1 MVAAHSAD
9 DDVMGEVPTVSLKKQ
24 NLGASPIDGKTPIHF
39 MVGIVAGMSGL
50 SASWAAVAVLG
61 FEALIITLD
70 EASLSAAFEKRSPQ
84 SQGNQAIDIMAGIAG
99 VYYGELIKQRQDRMA
114 VLPIIPTPVNLLPAA
129 VNTEF
134 PTTNV
139 EPITQVSGVPYYR

>member
-1 MVAAHSAD
+1 M
-9 DDVMGEVPTVSLKKQ
+9 EKVPTVSLKKQ
-24 NLGASPIDGKTPIHF
+24 NLGSSPIDGKTPIHF

-70 EASLSAAFEKRSPQ
+70 EGRLDAAFEKRSPQ

-99 VYYGELIKQRQDRMA
+99 VYYGELIKQRQDRM
-114 VLPIIPTPVNLLPAA
+114 VGLPMIPPAPINLLPVAM
-129 VNTEF
+129 NTDF

-139 EPITQVSGVPYYR
+139 EPITQVSGVQFYR